1 MSKDKLDNRIDEA
14 LTRFFYGR
22 IIQSL
27 EVAMDALIEEENYEG
42 ASIVRDEI
50 KNIEESLKKELH
62 EDISSVI
69 VKLLL
74 IFIFIFFF

>member
-1 MSKDKLDNRIDEA
+1 MSKDKLDNRIDDA

-27 EVAMDALIEEENYEG
+27 EVAENELVKEENYEG

-50 KNIEESLKKELH
+50 KKIEESLKKELH
-62 EDISSVI
+62 D
-69 VKLLL
+69 
-74 IFIFIFFF
+74 